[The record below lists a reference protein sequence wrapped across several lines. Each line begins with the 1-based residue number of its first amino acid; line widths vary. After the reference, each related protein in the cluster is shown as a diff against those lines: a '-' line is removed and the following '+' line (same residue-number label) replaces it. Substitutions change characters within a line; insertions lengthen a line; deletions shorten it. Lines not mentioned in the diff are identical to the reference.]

1 MRGEGWLVILSYTH
15 QKMFVHGDG
24 GGVAVTALRPD
35 NVSMSPT
42 QGLLNRDWASLAT
55 VRPFYTRVVMV
66 RVGTVRSQQWAG
78 SSPHWNSHQG

>member
-1 MRGEGWLVILSYTH
+1 MLAEILTYTD
-15 QKMFVHGDG
+15 QQMFVHGDGGGDG

-42 QGLLNRDWASLAT
+42 QGLLNRDWGSQAT
-55 VRPFYTRVVMV
+55 VRPFYRRVVMV